1 MTIGIIYELR
11 FNVENNW
18 YSFYVGRTTRPQ
30 ERFKEHQRAAKNA
43 NNESTLVYQFIKN
56 DLIPLGIEFEM
67 NELEQ
72 YNEEDYIDQ
81 EDEHIVRLLIEGA
94 ELKNMKKGDDNWLK
108 ERQNA
113 AKDMK
118 KRGMTSYRKY
128 REHLSYEE
136 QQRKIEEANAKRIA
150 EELAHKAWQEEQ
162 AALQTLKEATRLK
175 NIAYAHQIAEEQRI
189 KEEEKRL
196 AKEQADIR
204 KKLQEAAY
212 AATREKNLRTE
223 TERLMREEEEY
234 QKRIKRNNEIVEQS
248 KIFKELINPYYDD
261 NLDVQQYRMYA
272 KLMAQYID
280 TVEINN
286 PGSSVLNTAYDRLR
300 FLNKKIEELS

>member
-1 MTIGIIYELR
+1 MAIIYELR
-11 FNVENNW
+11 FNVDGNW
-18 YSFYVGRTTRPQ
+18 YPFYVGRTTRPEQ
-30 ERFKEHQRAAKNA
+30 RFKEHQYAAKNA
-43 NNESTLVYQFIKN
+43 DEQSTLVYQFIKKE
-56 DLIPLGIEFEM
+56 LMPLGIDFEM

-72 YNEEDYIDQ
+72 YEENDYIDQ

-94 ELKNMKKGDDNWLK
+94 ELKNMKKGDDNWLA

-113 AKDMK
+113 ANDMK

-128 REHLSYEE
+128 KLRLSYEE
-136 QQRKIEEANAKRIA
+136 QQRKIEEANARRIA

-162 AALQTLKEATRLK
+162 AALKTLKEATRLK

-196 AKEQADIR
+196 AKEQADVKR
-204 KKLQEAAY
+204 KLQEAAY
-212 AATREKNLRTE
+212 AATREKNLRE
-223 TERLMREEEEY
+223 QTERMMREEEQR
-234 QKRIKRNNEIVEQS
+234 QKKIEQA
-248 KIFKELINPYYDD
+248 KKVKEQAKVIDELVSPYADD
-261 NLDVQQYRMYA
+261 NEDVQKYRMYA

-286 PGSSVLNTAYDRLR
+286 PQSTVLADAYKRLH
-300 FLNKKIEELS
+300 FLNNKIKELS